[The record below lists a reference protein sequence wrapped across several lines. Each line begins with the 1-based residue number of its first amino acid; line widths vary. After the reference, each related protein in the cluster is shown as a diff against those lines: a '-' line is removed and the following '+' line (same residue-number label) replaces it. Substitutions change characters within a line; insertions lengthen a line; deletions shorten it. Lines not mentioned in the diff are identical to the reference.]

1 MTAPAETR
9 TNEATMTAIVAVS
22 TVEAFSTDFSTPSG
36 SVCSDLVSDFLV
48 DFFSS
53 PVETG
58 VSSGSDG
65 AWDAASL
72 RKEIAAL
79 TKRMKKCAENLEFED
94 AAAIR
99 DTINKMQ
106 DDLLLLE

>member
-22 TVEAFSTDFSTPSG
+22 TVEAFSTDFLTPRG

-58 VSSGSDG
+58 VSVSDLSV
-65 AWDAASL
+65 DSSIDCS
-72 RKEIAAL
+72 EIGV
-79 TKRMKKCAENLEFED
+79 
-94 AAAIR
+94 
-99 DTINKMQ
+99 
-106 DDLLLLE
+106 